1 MTRSVLRAMLI
12 LGTISSAVLSAP
24 TSTQPCSTA
33 STRTLQSSDHHMI
46 GGSGVNA
53 LEARSPMWSS
63 CSMYSALNVG
73 DVVDEWT
80 QIDKDLAGDP
90 RIPLEL
96 KRIVSRVKQM
106 KQGLNTAMQLGQPS
120 TMGDEVK
127 EMRKKLEEM
136 LQGTELE
143 YENARIVANKAFE
156 TLGEI
161 DRGVQKT
168 IGNAAL
174 KKYGAH

>member
-1 MTRSVLRAMLI
+1 MTRSVFRAMLI

-24 TSTQPCSTA
+24 TSKPCSTV

-53 LEARSPMWSS
+53 LKARSPMLSS
-63 CSMYSALNVG
+63 CSMYPVLNVG

-80 QIDKDLAGDP
+80 QIVKDLAGDP
-90 RIPLEL
+90 RIPPEL

-106 KQGLNTAMQLGQPS
+106 KQGLNTATLGQPS

-161 DRGVQKT
+161 DTGVQKT